1 MNGLARYLYQFVLE
15 NRLDSLKS
23 DKEYQKCVREVN
35 LQIERVEEDL
45 TPEQRRELHR
55 LIDQISVQNSI
66 EGEHIFLAALALSR
80 ELHALIQV

>member
-23 DKEYQKCVREVN
+23 DKEYQKCIYEVN
-35 LQIERVEEDL
+35 LQIERVEGDL
-45 TPEQRRELHR
+45 APEQRRELHK
-55 LIDQISVQNSI
+55 LIDQISVQNGI

-80 ELHALIQV
+80 ELHTLVQV